1 MGIRMKKLGILLIFS
16 LIPFVGLNSVQT
28 ALADHGGF
36 IDTCDFGQIWD
47 PNSVQC
53 IPDDQCPNGIYGL
66 LLATVGIPHCFLV
79 PMMAVGGEFL
89 GVDSTALLV
98 SGAQMNASWMIP
110 VIISAIGIGIV
121 IARKF

>member
-1 MGIRMKKLGILLIFS
+1 MKKLGILLIFS

-28 ALADHGGF
+28 ALADHGG
-36 IDTCDFGQIWD
+36 IIEACDFEEIWD
-47 PNSVQC
+47 PNTFQC

-66 LLATVGIPHCFLV
+66 LTAQNEIVHCFLV
-79 PMMAVGGEFL
+79 SVGGEFL

>member
-1 MGIRMKKLGILLIFS
+1 MGIRIKKLGILLIFS

-36 IDTCDFGQIWD
+36 IDPCDAGGIWD
-47 PNSVQC
+47 PNILQC
-53 IPDDQCPNGIYGL
+53 IPDDECPNGIYGL
-66 LLATVGIPHCFLV
+66 LLATVGDPHCFLV
-79 PMMAVGGEFL
+79 PVGGEFL

-110 VIISAIGIGIV
+110 VIVSVIGIGIV